1 MRLLGSLERKVVR
14 SLKTDKASLAIGLSV
29 HLAVEAA
36 DKRLGVVRVDVKVLD
51 VGGKI
56 VALSGFADASEGLA
70 GLHLELDQINPRVAV
85 IGAGFEGAVFFNG
98 HGAGAEAESD
108 DGDERGEMHFDDV
121 GLLR

>member
-14 SLKTDKASLAIGLSV
+14 SLKTDKASLTIGLSI

-36 DKRLGVVRVDVKVLD
+36 DKGLGVVRVDVKVLD

-56 VALSGFADASEGLA
+56 VALSGLADTSEGLA
-70 GLHLELDQINPRVAV
+70 GLDLELDEINARVAV
-85 IGAGFEGAVFFNG
+85 IGAGFEGDVFFNG

-108 DGDERGEMHFDDV
+108 DGDERG
-121 GLLR
+121 